1 MTNRR
6 YGPPARDRAFRMV
19 RLATLGGVGS
29 AVGLTG
35 FFSTA
40 AALTFSGNQVATRHD
55 AAPFVPIEAAPVQ
68 QAPPAPIVIE
78 QEVHHPALVDI
89 GTYLGGSAPAA
100 VPRPPSQ
107 GPAPPPP
114 PAQGPAPPP
123 PPPPPPVC
131 HSTPSHPC

>member
-1 MTNRR
+1 MKRR
-6 YGPPARDRAFRMV
+6 SDQAARDRGFRMV
-19 RLATLGGVGS
+19 RLVTLGGVGS

-40 AALTFSGNQVATRHD
+40 AALTFSGNQVATHRD
-55 AAPFVPIEAAPVQ
+55 VAPLVPIEAAPVQ

-78 QEVHHPALVDI
+78 QEVHHPAAY
-89 GTYLGGSAPAA
+89 TGSYATGSGAA
-100 VPRPPSQ
+100 ALPRPPSQ
-107 GPAPPPP
+107 GPAPAPP